1 MLNRK
6 KSLSQLSIHLILIV
20 LCILIIYPFWM
31 LVSVSLSS
39 EADIAYTGYRLIPKN
54 IDWSAY
60 RYVLK
65 NPAAIIQA
73 YKTTALFSI
82 VGTLLATLLMAMC
95 AYPISKKSFKPRKY
109 INFYLY
115 FTMLF
120 SGGLVPS
127 YILITRYLHLDDT
140 IWAYIFPALISVWHV
155 FMMRTFFSNL
165 PNEIFESV
173 LVDGGNEFLI
183 FFRFVIPLSKPVIA
197 TVALM
202 TFLNKWN
209 DWNTSMLY
217 INDSKLHSLQY
228 LLQEMMKNIELLQNA
243 QTESLVGQMI
253 DMSKIPAETA
263 RMAMAVIVAGP
274 ALVVF
279 PFFQKYFVKGLT
291 VGSVKG

>member
-1 MLNRK
+1 MPNRK
-6 KSLSQLSIHLILIV
+6 KSLNQIGVHIALIV
-20 LCILIIYPFWM
+20 LCCFIIYPFLM

-39 EADIAYTGYRLIPKN
+39 EADIAYTGYKLIPPKL
-54 IDWSAY
+54 DFSAY
-60 RYVLK
+60 EYVLA
-65 NPAAIIQA
+65 NPSAIIQA
-73 YKTTALFSI
+73 YKTTATFSI
-82 VGTLLATLLMAMC
+82 IGTLLGTLFMAMC
-95 AYPISKKSFKPRKY
+95 AYPLSKKNFRPRKY
-109 INFYLY
+109 LNFYLY

-120 SGGLVPS
+120 GGGLVPS

-140 IWAYIFPALISVWHV
+140 IWVYIFPSLISVWHL

-165 PNEIFESV
+165 PSEMFESV

-202 TFLNKWN
+202 TFLSKWN

-217 INDSKLHSLQY
+217 VNDSRLHSLQY
-228 LLQEMMKNIELLQNA
+228 LLQEMLKKIELLQNA
-243 QTESLVGQMI
+243 ETTSLVGSMV
-253 DMSKIPAETA
+253 DSAEIPAETA

-274 ALVVF
+274 ALIVF